1 MLGRIDPITYVVQAK
16 KRNWSDH
23 FQAYGILCLF
33 KRMDQNDRDCDWKDT
48 MILRAK
54 DTIIIHLHEEEIQQL
69 SSCFVSS
76 SRQNLL
82 CSLIRRFDSVSAA
95 VVRSLSPP
103 SHLVSIRHPYRNSGS
118 WFQTKYSLL
127 TEQVKKQSCWANES
141 LFERSRSLLR
151 IMCFCWNLL
160 TNLGLEMA
168 YQPRRY
174 ACPYIH

>member
-1 MLGRIDPITYVVQAK
+1 MLGRIDPITYSVCSTSEK
-16 KRNWSDH
+16 EKLIGPFS
-23 FQAYGILCLF
+23 GIWNLMF
-33 KRMDQNDRDCDWKDT
+33 IQKDGSKWLT
-48 MILRAK
+48 VTERTLLRAK
-54 DTIIIHLHEEEIQQL
+54 QGYHHHHLHEEEIQQL

-127 TEQVKKQSCWANES
+127 TEPMKVC
-141 LFERSRSLLR
+141 LR
-151 IMCFCWNLL
+151 GRGVC
-160 TNLGLEMA
+160 LELCA
-168 YQPRRY
+168 FVGT
-174 ACPYIH
+174 C

>member
-33 KRMDQNDRDCDWKDT
+33 KRMDQKDRDCDWKDT

-54 DTIIIHLHEEEIQQL
+54 DIIIIHLHEEEIQQL

-76 SRQNLL
+76 SRQNLF
-82 CSLIRRFDSVSAA
+82 CSLIRRFDSP
-95 VVRSLSPP
+95 SLQLYVPCHSP
-103 SHLVSIRHPYRNSGS
+103 HLVSIQHPCRNSGS

-127 TEQVKKQSCWANES
+127 TEQVKKTRLVNQWKFVWKVEEFA
-141 LFERSRSLLR
+141 
-151 IMCFCWNLL
+151 
-160 TNLGLEMA
+160 
-168 YQPRRY
+168 
-174 ACPYIH
+174 